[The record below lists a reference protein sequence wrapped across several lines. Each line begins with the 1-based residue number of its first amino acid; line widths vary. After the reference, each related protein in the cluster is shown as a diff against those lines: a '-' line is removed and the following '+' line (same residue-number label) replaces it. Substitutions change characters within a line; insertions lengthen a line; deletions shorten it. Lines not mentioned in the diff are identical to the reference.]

1 MSTGAGTLEEHPRSS
16 AVQDRT
22 LTRTS
27 PHHDVFDWERQRYG
41 AMAIRSAFSALLTV
55 ARQLRGLARIPTGG
69 VDLTAASIAP
79 VVAAVSTL
87 AGVPL
92 CSLEGRR
99 SHRMGWQG

>member
-16 AVQDRT
+16 AAHDLA

-27 PHHDVFDWERQRYG
+27 PHHDVLDWEREHYG
-41 AMAIRSAFSALLTV
+41 AMAIRSAFSALLTL
-55 ARQLRGLARIPTGG
+55 ARELRGLARIPTVG
-69 VDLTAASIAP
+69 VDLTASSIMP
-79 VVAAVSTL
+79 VVVAVSTL

-92 CSLEGRR
+92 CGLERRR